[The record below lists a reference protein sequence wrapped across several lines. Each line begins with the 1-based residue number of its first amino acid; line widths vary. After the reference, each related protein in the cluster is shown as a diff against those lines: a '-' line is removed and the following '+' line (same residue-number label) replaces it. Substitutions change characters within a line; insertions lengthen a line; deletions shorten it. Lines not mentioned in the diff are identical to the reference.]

1 VSTSSRRGE
10 LTALIGLLA
19 TAALVSLGHQ
29 SASAQEPQVDNCVA
43 CHGALDDERL
53 AGPVDAFAS
62 DVHAERGF
70 GCIACHGGDAT
81 IAGFEG
87 MDPAK
92 GFVGRP
98 RGRML
103 LDVCGRCHAD
113 AGFMR
118 QYNPSLRVDQIA
130 EYVTSVHGQRLVQL
144 GDTLVATCASC
155 HPAHN
160 VRPPSDPNSSVHP
173 LNVAGLCGSCHGDA
187 AYMAPY
193 GIPTDQPARYEGS
206 VHRRQL
212 VEAGDLSAPTC
223 NDCHGNHG
231 AAPPGL
237 SWVGN
242 VCGQCHATMG
252 ELFRE
257 SQHAELFAM
266 LGVPGCATCHGNHE
280 ILDATTEFLG
290 ATEGTA
296 CAQCHSPE
304 DAGGA
309 VAQQMRA
316 LIDSLDAQLD
326 SAQHLLERA
335 ENRGMEVSQAMFEL
349 EAANNARI
357 GARAAVHGFDL
368 EAVESEVAEGLVVTG
383 AGLLAGEEALAE
395 WDFRRIGLAVSIVII
410 VGLISGL
417 VLKIREMD
425 RRA

>member
-1 VSTSSRRGE
+1 
-10 LTALIGLLA
+10 
-19 TAALVSLGHQ
+19 
-29 SASAQEPQVDNCVA
+29 
-43 CHGALDDERL
+43 
-53 AGPVDAFAS
+53 
-62 DVHAERGF
+62 
-70 GCIACHGGDAT
+70 
-81 IAGFEG
+81 
-87 MDPAK
+87 
-92 GFVGRP
+92 
-98 RGRML
+98 
-103 LDVCGRCHAD
+103 
-113 AGFMR
+113 
-118 QYNPSLRVDQIA
+118 VDQVA
-130 EYVTSVHGQRLVQL
+130 EYLTSVHGQRLVQL
-144 GDTLVATCASC
+144 GDTLVATCANC

-160 VRPPSDPNSSVHP
+160 VRPPSDPQSSVHP
-173 LNVAGLCGSCHGDA
+173 QNVAELCGSCHGNA
-187 AYMAPY
+187 AYMAEY
-193 GIPTDQPARYEGS
+193 DIPTDQLERYQLS

-296 CAQCHSPE
+296 CAQCHAPE

-316 LIDSLDAQLD
+316 LIDSLDGQLD
-326 SAQHLLERA
+326 SARQLLEQA
-335 ENRGMEVSQAMFEL
+335 ENRGMEVSQALFEL
-349 EAANNARI
+349 ESANNARI

-368 EAVESEVAEGLVVTG
+368 AAVASEVEEGLAVTG
-383 AGLLAGEEALAE
+383 AGIGAGERALDE
-395 WDFRRIGLAVSIVII
+395 WDFRRIGLAVSVVII
-410 VGLISGL
+410 LALIGGLL
-417 VLKIREMD
+417 LRIRELD